1 MSIVPAVPIL
11 CFKYSSPTKSRIIS
25 RNIAAAIVAIILPV
39 NEANL
44 KNTFFI
50 WRKKRL
56 IIYFKLPVD
65 S

>member
-39 NEANL
+39 KEANR
-44 KNTFFI
+44 KNTIFI
-50 WRKKRL
+50 LEKKG
-56 IIYFKLPVD
+56 
-65 S
+65 